1 MRKERLIVPVVV
13 GLALVW
19 AVAQY
24 AASLLFE
31 RELARTLADLEAR
44 GELVVEREDVER
56 GWLSSSGRMRIAPL
70 LGDAWQ
76 LAFTYE
82 ARHGV
87 LSTRLEGEL
96 SPTLGPAQRR
106 LFGDALPSRSPR
118 WHARYQTLGGTL
130 EGSLGLAPFVVRQG
144 ERELD
149 FQGGQVTFGGEYGD
163 WWLRARLQP
172 LRLTDGVAT
181 LEAGPASLESRY
193 AYTEGAYHFTQHDL
207 LRLERLAWRQPDLAL
222 DGSELLYR
230 SRMQLDDSELVVD
243 GELEIGQVL
252 AAEQVLLTGRVA
264 ATLSRLDA
272 EALRTLLRRLREEV
286 MRAGSDTPTP
296 RELIARLEPELKA
309 LLADSPRVDVTT
321 VDLDSPMLGITARGE
336 GTLIFDPRRLD
347 ELAVSRLDDPAE
359 QARWRSRLDGDFVWH
374 QVPTV
379 VALWLGLPL
388 DTRELAIDVV
398 RGKVRVN
405 GRPLPPLWR

>member
-31 RELARTLADLEAR
+31 RELLRTLNDLEAR

-56 GWLSSSGRMRIAPL
+56 GWLSSSGRVLIAPL
-70 LGDAWQ
+70 LGDGWQ
-76 LAFTYE
+76 LSFTYT

-87 LSTRLEGEL
+87 LSTRLDGEIQ
-96 SPTLGPAQRR
+96 PTLGPAQRR
-106 LFGDALPSRSPR
+106 LFGDALPSTAPR
-118 WHARYQTLGGTL
+118 WHARYQTLGGAL
-130 EGSLGLAPFVVRQG
+130 KGSVGLSPFVVRQG
-144 ERELD
+144 QRELD

-163 WWLRARLQP
+163 WWLRARLKP
-172 LRLTDGVAT
+172 LRLTDGVVT

-193 AYTEGAYHFTQHDL
+193 AYTADAHHFTQHDL
-207 LRLERLAWRQPDLAL
+207 LRLDRVSWSQPDLEL
-222 DGSELLYR
+222 DGSELVYR
-230 SRMQLDDSELVVD
+230 SRMELDDSELLID
-243 GELEIGQVL
+243 GELNLGEVL
-252 AAEQVLLTGRVA
+252 AADQVLLTGGATAQFSRV
-264 ATLSRLDA
+264 DA

-286 MRAGSDTPTP
+286 MTGGSDTPTP
-296 RELIARLEPELKA
+296 RQLIERLDPEFKA
-309 LLADSPRVDVTT
+309 LLQDSPRLDVTA
-321 VDLDSPMLGITARGE
+321 VALDSPMLGLSAQGE
-336 GTLIFDPRRLD
+336 GALIFDPRRLD
-347 ELAVSRLDDPAE
+347 ELSVSRLDDPAE
-359 QARWRSRLDGDFVWH
+359 QARWRSRLDGDFVWRE
-374 QVPTV
+374 VPTV

-388 DTRELAIDVV
+388 DTRELAVDVV

>member
-1 MRKERLIVPVVV
+1 MRKERLIVPVVM
-13 GLALVW
+13 GLALAW
-19 AVAQY
+19 ALAQY

-31 RELARTLADLEAR
+31 RELVRTLEDLEAR
-44 GELVVEREDVER
+44 GELVVEREEVER
-56 GWLSSSGRMRIAPL
+56 GWLSSSGRVRIAPL

-76 LAFTYE
+76 LQLTYT

-96 SPTLGPAQRR
+96 APTLGPEQRR
-106 LFGDALPSRSPR
+106 LFGDALPSSPPQ
-118 WHARYQTLGGTL
+118 WHARFRTLGATL
-130 EGSLGLAPFVVRQG
+130 EGSLRLAPFLVSQG

-149 FQGGQVTFGGEYGD
+149 FQGGQATFGGEQGD
-163 WWLRARLQP
+163 WWLRARLEP

-181 LEAGPASLESRY
+181 LEAGPSRLESRY

-222 DGSELLYR
+222 DGRELVYR
-230 SRMQLDDSELVVD
+230 SQMQLDDSELVID
-243 GELEIGQVL
+243 GELNLGEVM
-252 AAEQVLLTGRVA
+252 AAEQVLLTGDVA
-264 ATLSRLDA
+264 AQFSRVDA

-286 MRAGSDTPTP
+286 MMAGSDPPTP
-296 RELIARLEPELKA
+296 RGLVARLEPEFKA
-309 LLADSPRVDVTT
+309 LLADSPRLDVTT
-321 VDLDSPMLGITARGE
+321 VDLDSPMLGIAAQGE
-336 GTLIFDPRRLD
+336 GTLIFDPRRLE
-347 ELAVSRLDDPAE
+347 ELSVARLDDPRE
-359 QARWRSRLDGDFVWH
+359 QAQWRRRLDGDFVWREA
-374 QVPTV
+374 PTV

-388 DTRELAIDVV
+388 ETRELEIDVV